1 MFAFHNIQKVCEARG
16 QMLGFRFRSETAP
29 AGADG
34 WAVIPMR
41 QAGLADWRQH
51 PTRLATS
58 CSYSRLLE
66 QWPDIG
72 AAVAAKLT
80 GKFTLQVG

>member
-1 MFAFHNIQKVCEARG
+1 MFAKRAARCWHFVFG
-16 QMLGFRFRSETAP
+16 VKRPQQ
-29 AGADG
+29 GADG